1 MTKISSP
8 VLRNAHI
15 VAYLLIGAYGNDDG
29 ELADYHAVASWVEN
43 EIRGHK
49 LAGVAPAQ
57 DEVISHLIMDI
68 TSTLIRAGLLECN
81 TFDPKRGRISYGNST
96 TIGVSEHV
104 DSLLEWEPLVP
115 VDPSE
120 PYYYYGSPEVDALVD
135 RMGPISFFVLND
147 PVSSDS
153 VCFDLSGDISA
164 KNLEAAV
171 ELRNL
176 FISSA
181 EVRRGIV
188 NALFN
193 EGSVYLEQSDADLG
207 FTDHDNALS

>member
-1 MTKISSP
+1 MTQKISSP

-15 VAYLLIGAYGNDDG
+15 TAYLLIGAYGNDAG
-29 ELADYHAVASWVEN
+29 TDYYTVASWVEN
-43 EIRGHK
+43 EIRGHN

-68 TSTLIRAGLLECN
+68 TSSLIRAGLLECN
-81 TFDPKRGRISYGNST
+81 TFDPKRSRIRYGNDT
-96 TIGVSEHV
+96 KIGVSEHV
-104 DSLLEWEPLVP
+104 ASLLEWGPLVP

-120 PYYYYGSPEVDALVD
+120 PYYYYGSAEVDALVD

-147 PVSSDS
+147 QVSSDTI
-153 VCFDLSGDISA
+153 CFDLSGEISA
-164 KNLEAAV
+164 ENLEAAV

-176 FISSA
+176 FNSSA
-181 EVRRGIV
+181 DVRRGIV
-188 NALFN
+188 SALFH

-207 FTDHDNALS
+207 FKDHDNALR